1 MTNATIKKAAD
12 TALFTALRIAPAS
25 MVSTVVSVADHMKIP
40 LPDLV
45 RVSDREHIGVDPP
58 TVPEAIDIATSST
71 LKKALHIL
79 KDTERLLTCSSDVT
93 NTAPLEYKHAQ

>member
-1 MTNATIKKAAD
+1 
-12 TALFTALRIAPAS
+12 